1 MDLIDMARAN
11 ERAFIAEARTI
22 DQRRQYHEARTIDHL
37 ERKLRAAKQRLGV
50 ITTAPQAG

>member
-11 ERAFIAEARTI
+11 ERAFTAEARII